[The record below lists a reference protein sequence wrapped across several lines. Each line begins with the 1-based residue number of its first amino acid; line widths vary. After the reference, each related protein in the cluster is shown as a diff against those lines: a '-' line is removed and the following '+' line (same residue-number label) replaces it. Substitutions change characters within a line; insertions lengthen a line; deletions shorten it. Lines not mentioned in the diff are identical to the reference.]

1 MLIGIELSQLSR
13 RSRWLM
19 LLSMLALLAALGLY
33 LWAPQPGTRLLRA
46 WLLAILLLGSYWV
59 SFLVDVSDRL
69 RFAQLLLAS
78 AFGILAWLLV
88 AAIVLLYP
96 QLLFGIGT

>member
-1 MLIGIELSQLSR
+1 MLIGIELSDLSR

-19 LLSMLALLAALGLY
+19 LLAMLAFGAGLALY
-33 LWAPQPGTRLLRA
+33 FLAPEPATRLLRV
-46 WLLAILLLGSYWV
+46 WLLAILLLGGYWV
-59 SFLVDVSDRL
+59 SFLVDTSARL
-69 RFAQLLLAS
+69 RTGQLLLAS